1 MSVVGILP
9 HAYKNLNIEKNKIQT
24 IQVMKVL
31 EYLNKNM
38 KGNMVFARRIA
49 IISTEWVRLKD
60 KKLMNSKIFVYL

>member
-1 MSVVGILP
+1 
-9 HAYKNLNIEKNKIQT
+9 
-24 IQVMKVL
+24 MKVL

-60 KKLMNSKIFVYL
+60 KKLMNSKIFVYLVMFKIKH